1 MHQNQPPSEGKQN
14 HKVADFLRHT
24 LEFIIG
30 GEATKHATP
39 WNSLSPAERQQR
51 VADSNNRVRKV
62 WITVCSSGTTIFWLI
77 TCIYGKVP
85 MSFMEMFLGGFVLI
99 ATCGFGMP
107 LFMVWGS
114 ECTNCGVFMW
124 DARGNKVFKRVE
136 TELIQESEYWI
147 QGTRQDA
154 IRDVSGKITG
164 YIDRPEKQKRVKQ
177 TVDHVY
183 HCQMCESTWRI
194 RQEYES

>member
-1 MHQNQPPSEGKQN
+1 MHQNEQSSEGKQN
-14 HKVADFLRHT
+14 HKIAGSLY
-24 LEFIIG
+24 
-30 GEATKHATP
+30 AKP

-51 VADSNNRVRKV
+51 VADSNNRLRKV
-62 WITVCSSGTTIFWLI
+62 LLIAFSSMATIGWLI

-85 MSFMEMFLGGFVLI
+85 MSFMEMVLGGFFLI
-99 ATCGFGMP
+99 ATIGFGIP
-107 LFMVWGS
+107 LFLVWAMS
-114 ECTNCGVFMW
+114 ECPNCGVFEW
-124 DARGNKVFKRVE
+124 DARNNKVFKRVE

>member
-1 MHQNQPPSEGKQN
+1 MHQNEQSSEGKQN
-14 HKVADFLRHT
+14 HKVAGSLY
-24 LEFIIG
+24 
-30 GEATKHATP
+30 AKP

-51 VADSNNRVRKV
+51 VADSNNRLRKV
-62 WITVCSSGTTIFWLI
+62 LLIAFSSMATIGWLI
-77 TCIYGKVP
+77 ACNGKVA
-85 MSFMEMFLGGFVLI
+85 MSFMEMVLGGFFLI
-99 ATCGFGMP
+99 ATIGFGIP
-107 LFMVWGS
+107 LFLVWAMS
-114 ECTNCGVFMW
+114 ECPNCGVFEW
-124 DARGNKVFKRVE
+124 DTRNNKVFKRVE